1 MAFKIIVDTC
11 TACGACEDECPNN
24 AISHKGKVYSINA
37 KKCTECEGHFDTQ
50 QCAEVCPSGS
60 CMPVAA

>member
-24 AISHKGKVYSINA
+24 AISHKGKVYTINA
-37 KKCTECEGHFDTQ
+37 KKCTECQGHFDTQ
-50 QCAEVCPSGS
+50 QCA
-60 CMPVAA
+60 